1 MPTDLAAV
9 SAHPL
14 STPSS
19 FASGEGGPQY
29 FRYHGI
35 WAPGVRLF
43 RMIGFRAKALII
55 SATFALPL
63 ALVTFNYWSQVA
75 ASVEFSAKERDGVVY
90 AREAV
95 AVLKA
100 AVHDRAAAAAGRQG
114 TEVQAA
120 LARVEQVDGRLGA
133 ELGTTK
139 FLKDLKDKAGA
150 SKTGA
155 DALAA
160 QEAVVQAAIA
170 LVGQVT
176 DGSNLALDP
185 DLDSYYLM
193 DSALMALPTLID
205 SSEHLRIAALKVAK
219 SGAADEATRREMTIA
234 ETGGDI
240 FSERVSAGLDKVYAV
255 RPELRSAIAADAAL
269 KPMHAFHELVHGMK
283 ADAISINGEADRVT
297 EELFK
302 LQERLLTKLDL
313 LLAARIEGMQRGLYV
328 SLAVVLLALLAAV
341 YLFVSFGKVLQGGLQ
356 EVALHVNAMRDGD
369 LTTTPQP
376 WGRDE
381 VAQLMITLGQMQTSL
396 RQIVS
401 QVRQSSNV
409 LLTGAQEISAGSLDL
424 SSRTESNAAS
434 LEETAAAMEQIAS
447 TVRQSSEHSHSA
459 AGIAQSNAQAAQR
472 GGMIM
477 RDVTSTMDAVR
488 GSSAKIGDIIG
499 VIDGIAFQTNILA
512 LNAAVEA
519 ARAGEQGKGFAVV
532 ATEVRSLA
540 QRSARAAAE
549 IKQLITDSLQQV
561 ESATKVVHGAGET
574 MGELVANAE
583 RLRQLVGEIS
593 TGASE
598 QTAGIGQIAKAIQEL
613 DQATQANAALVEQ
626 TAAAASSVRDSAE
639 QLNARVDR
647 FRLP

>member
-1 MPTDLAAV
+1 MPHDLATAAPRAYAV
-9 SAHPL
+9 SSAGREHD
-14 STPSS
+14 
-19 FASGEGGPQY
+19 F
-29 FRYHGI
+29 FRYHGF

-43 RMIGFRAKALII
+43 RRLGFRAKALII
-55 SATFALPL
+55 SAVFAAPL
-63 ALVTFNYWSQVA
+63 ALVTHNYWSQV
-75 ASVEFSAKERDGVVY
+75 SSSIEFSAKERVGVTY
-90 AREAV
+90 ARDA
-95 AVLKA
+95 AALMKA
-100 AVHDRAAAAAGRQG
+100 AIHDRAAAATGRASA
-114 TEVQAA
+114 ELDAA
-120 LARVEQVDGRLGA
+120 LAKTEKTDSQLGE

-139 FLKDLKDKAGA
+139 FLQTVKAKA
-150 SKTGA
+150 AATKTAGVA
-155 DALAA
+155 PLEAHD
-160 QEAVVQAAIA
+160 AVVAAVIA
-170 LVGQVT
+170 LLGQAT

-193 DSALMALPTLID
+193 DGALMALPALID
-205 SSEHLRIAALKVAK
+205 TTEQLRLGALSVAK
-219 SGAADEATRREMTIA
+219 AGAVDEKVKRAMTIA
-234 ETGGDI
+234 EASGDI
-240 FSERVSAGLDKVYAV
+240 FSDRVVAGLDKVYGV
-255 RPELRSAIAADAAL
+255 RAALRSAINADAAL
-269 KPMHAFHELVHGMK
+269 KPMHAFHDVVHGGK
-283 ADAISINGEADRVT
+283 ADALRINADADQAT
-297 EELFK
+297 EQLFK
-302 LQERLLTKLDL
+302 LQERLLTELDTL
-313 LLAARIEGMQRGLYV
+313 LVARIDGMQRGLYI
-328 SLAVVLLALLAAV
+328 SLTAVLLALLAAV
-341 YLFVSFGKVLQGGLQ
+341 YLFVSFGKVLQGGLD

-381 VAQLMITLGQMQTSL
+381 VAGLMVTLGEMQASL

-447 TVRQSSEHSHSA
+447 TVKQSSDHSHSA
-459 AGIAQSNAQAAQR
+459 AGIAQANAHAAQR
-472 GGMIM
+472 GGKIM
-477 RDVTSTMDAVR
+477 SDVTSTMDAVR
-488 GSSAKIGDIIG
+488 GSSSKIGDIIG

-549 IKQLITDSLQQV
+549 IKHLITDSLQQV

-574 MGELVANAE
+574 MAELVANAE
-583 RLRQLVGEIS
+583 RLRQLLGEIS

-613 DQATQANAALVEQ
+613 DQATQANAALVEE

-647 FRLP
+647 FRL